1 MFVLDKTSASL
12 AHAPLAGEPPAE
24 EIVLME
30 TIRLFVVEDQPK
42 ILKNQLK
49 LLESFQEIQIVG
61 TALSG
66 EEALDEIAKV
76 SPPPDVIL
84 CDLGLP
90 QMSGIDVT
98 KAVKAKWPSV
108 EILIFTIFD
117 EEDKVVEAIKA
128 GAAGYL
134 LKGAEADK
142 IVEGIKEVK
151 QGGSVIQPSLAR
163 SLLRHFRLPEQ
174 GKPAPGVLKSEEESA
189 KERESGAPPPPS
201 GRRALTERELE
212 CLQIIAKGLSNNEAA
227 RVLGLSKA
235 TIRTHL
241 EHIYQKL
248 DVTNRVEAVTE
259 GIRQGIIDL

>member
-1 MFVLDKTSASL
+1 MLRPMT
-12 AHAPLAGEPPAE
+12 ER
-24 EIVLME
+24 
-30 TIRLFVVEDQPK
+30 IRLFVVEDQPK

-49 LLESFQEIQIVG
+49 LLEQFSEIEIVG

-66 EEALDEIAKV
+66 EEALDEIAKLN
-76 SPPPDVIL
+76 PPPDVIL

-98 KAVKAKWPSV
+98 REVKKRTPSV

-128 GAAGYL
+128 GAAGYM
-134 LKGAEADK
+134 LKGAEAER
-142 IVEGIKEVK
+142 IVESIKEVR

-163 SLLRHFRLPEQ
+163 SLLRHFRMPEQ
-174 GKPAPGVLKSEEESA
+174 GKPAEPGRLKSEEEA
-189 KERESGAPPPPS
+189 QKERDSGAPPPPS

>member
-1 MFVLDKTSASL
+1 
-12 AHAPLAGEPPAE
+12 
-24 EIVLME
+24 ME
-30 TIRLFVVEDQPK
+30 RIRLFVVEDQPK

-49 LLESFQEIQIVG
+49 LLEAFDELEIIG
-61 TALSG
+61 TALTG
-66 EEALDEIAKV
+66 EEALEELDKLD
-76 SPPPDVIL
+76 SPPDVIL

-90 QMSGIDVT
+90 HMSGIDVT
-98 KAVKAKWPSV
+98 RKVKEKTPDV

-117 EEDKVVEAIKA
+117 EEDKVIEAVKA
-128 GAAGYL
+128 GASGYL

-142 IVEGIKEVK
+142 IVESIKEVR

-163 SLLRHFRLPEQ
+163 SLLRHFRMPED
-174 GKPAPGVLKSEEESA
+174 GPAPPGSLKSEEED
-189 KERESGAPPPPS
+189 KRERAGGIQPAS

>member
-1 MFVLDKTSASL
+1 
-12 AHAPLAGEPPAE
+12 
-24 EIVLME
+24 ME
-30 TIRLFVVEDQPK
+30 RTRLFVVEDQPK

-49 LLESFQEIQIVG
+49 LLEAFDEIEIVG

-66 EEALDEIAKV
+66 EEALEEFANINPV
-76 SPPPDVIL
+76 PDVIL

-90 QMSGIDVT
+90 NMSGIDVT
-98 KAVKAKWPSV
+98 REVKAKWPSV

-117 EEDKVVEAIKA
+117 EEDKVLEAVKA
-128 GAAGYL
+128 GASGYL
-134 LKGAEADK
+134 LKGAEAGK
-142 IVEGIKEVK
+142 IVDSIKEVR

-163 SLLRHFRLPEQ
+163 ALLRHFRMPEK
-174 GKPAPGVLKSEEESA
+174 GAPPPGTLKSEEEA
-189 KERESGAPPPPS
+189 AAERAADAPPPPS

-227 RVLGLSKA
+227 KVLGLSKA

-241 EHIYQKL
+241 EHIYHKL

>member
-1 MFVLDKTSASL
+1 
-12 AHAPLAGEPPAE
+12 
-24 EIVLME
+24 ME
-30 TIRLFVVEDQPK
+30 RIRLFVVEDQPK

-49 LLESFQEIQIVG
+49 LLEAFDDLEIVG

-66 EEALDEIAKV
+66 EEALEELGNIE
-76 SPPPDVIL
+76 PPPDVIL
-84 CDLGLP
+84 CDIGLP

-98 KAVKAKWPSV
+98 RKVKEKTPDV

-117 EEDKVVEAIKA
+117 EEDKVLEAVKA
-128 GAAGYL
+128 GASGYL
-134 LKGAEADK
+134 LKGAEAEK
-142 IVEGIKEVK
+142 IVEAIKEVR
-151 QGGSVIQPSLAR
+151 QGGTVIQPSLAR
-163 SLLRHFRLPEQ
+163 ALLRHFRMPED
-174 GKPAPGVLKSEEESA
+174 GKAPPGSLVSEEES
-189 KERESGAPPPPS
+189 KKVQPNT

-259 GIRQGIIDL
+259 GIRQGIVEL